1 MTGRIYT
8 VEEKY
13 NIVMESLA
21 TDQSIAQICR
31 KFGINVNTY
40 QRWKEQFLQ
49 GARNGLEG
57 KSRRNPYEQQMD
69 DMKGVIAEL
78 TMANESLKKI
88 QQGRRR

>member
-1 MTGRIYT
+1 LTGRIYT